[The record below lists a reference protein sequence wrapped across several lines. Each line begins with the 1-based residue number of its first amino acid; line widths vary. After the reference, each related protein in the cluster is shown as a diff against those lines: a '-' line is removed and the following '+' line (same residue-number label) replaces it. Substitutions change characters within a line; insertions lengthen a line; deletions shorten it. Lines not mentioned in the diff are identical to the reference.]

1 MINYDIIFS
10 GVEFGIP
17 KAASDWP
24 CVCVFVLYVCVQH
37 TTGYPKDF
45 YPCDDPIS
53 FLEDAAKRFRGI
65 RGLVC
70 LTIVCILIVSDD

>member
-1 MINYDIIFS
+1 MINYYEYYSFS

-24 CVCVFVLYVCVQH
+24 LCVFLFCVVVQH

-53 FLEDAAKRFRGI
+53 FWRMLPRDLGKFGDWFAW
-65 RGLVC
+65 L
-70 LTIVCILIVSDD
+70 